1 MKKVFRKIKEN
12 KYILLIILIVIVRFL
27 FTMNIPNFYI
37 KTMTIDDGLMINQM
51 MSLSQRT
58 FFRYILS
65 KNSY

>member
-65 KNSY
+65 RNSY

>member
-65 KNSY
+65 KYSY